1 MLALLAVMVA
11 AATATTGPADQ
22 ITSTSATLHGTVSG
36 ATDERFVYGTSVD
49 PDFFS
54 TPKQTVTD
62 GEVTA
67 TVTDLTPDT
76 TYHYELRADNGTIMG
91 GDKTFRTLPSAK
103 APSVG
108 NQLATAITGDAAHLS
123 ATVNPNGAA
132 TTYYFQYGRT
142 TGYGHRTARVTIPA
156 GTTAVKVQADL
167 SGLRGYT
174 RYHWRLF
181 ARNAA
186 GNTPGR
192 DRAFQTKRVATS
204 VTLFTSRAKVGW
216 GRGVTLGGRVTGAG
230 ADQMPLALERQ
241 PFPFT
246 APFEL
251 VRTTHA
257 GSDGGY
263 LFTVDHV
270 WTLTRFRVVTQTLTP
285 LTSAVTAVR
294 VAPRTTIA
302 ARTIGRKRA
311 RVRGTI
317 RPAITGELSLQ
328 RRQRPGAWTQVRRR
342 AISGAKSFSFTVE
355 RVRKRYRSFRVV
367 VLPVRGAYV
376 KATTRS
382 VAVSPRP
389 GRAKAHP
396 AAAG

>member
-1 MLALLAVMVA
+1 MLALLATVA
-11 AATATTGPADQ
+11 SLAAPVTGDATNITATT
-22 ITSTSATLHGTVSG
+22 ATLNGTDDTA
-36 ATDERFVYGTSVD
+36 ATTTFHYGTTEAKILTTD
-49 PDFFS
+49 PV
-54 TPKQTVTD
+54 PVVG
-62 GEVTA
+62 GEA
-67 TVTDLTPDT
+67 HADVTDLSANT
-76 TYHYELRADNGTIMG
+76 TYHFAIDG
-91 GDKTFRTLPSAK
+91 GQDVTFKTLPNPKPPA
-103 APSVG
+103 VG
-108 NQLATAITGDAAHLS
+108 NQHATAVTGSSAHLS

-142 TGYGHRTARVTIPA
+142 TGYGRRTARVTIPA
-156 GTTAVKVQADL
+156 GMTAVKVEADV

-192 DRAFQTKRVATS
+192 DRQLQTKRVATS
-204 VTLFTSRAKVGW
+204 VTLFSDRGKVGW

-230 ADQMPLALERQ
+230 ANQMTLALEQQR
-241 PFPFT
+241 FPFT
-246 APFEL
+246 APFKL

-270 WTLTRFRVVTQTLTP
+270 WKLTRFRVVTQTLTP
-285 LTSAVTAVR
+285 LASAVTSIR

-302 ARTIGRKRA
+302 ARTIGRRRA
-311 RVRGTI
+311 RVEGTI

-328 RRQRPGAWTQVRRR
+328 RRRRSGAWQQVRHR
-342 AISGAKSFSFTVE
+342 AISSAKTFSFTVQ
-355 RVRKRYRSFRVV
+355 RVRKRYRAFRVV

-376 KATTRS
+376 KATTGK
-382 VAVSPRP
+382 VFVSPRP
-389 GRAKAHP
+389 GRAKGHQG
-396 AAAG
+396 AAG